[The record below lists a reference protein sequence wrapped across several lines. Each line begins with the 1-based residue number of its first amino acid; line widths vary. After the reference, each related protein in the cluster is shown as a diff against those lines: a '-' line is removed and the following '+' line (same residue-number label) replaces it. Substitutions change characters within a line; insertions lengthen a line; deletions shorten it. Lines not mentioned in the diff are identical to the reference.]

1 MIQSPET
8 TRIPAAKRSTAAGRR
23 RFAGLVLML
32 LAACG
37 IVQAQEEP
45 RVPCN
50 DCPLRTFAPKPED
63 GLWNNPLDPT
73 GTGLMLEVQGQRV
86 AGFHFGY
93 EETGEPLWLLISG
106 ALEAAPEESDALW
119 VVESSLHRF
128 SGGPC
133 VTCPSR
139 PAVVDGSEG
148 ALQIEFLSR
157 NHARF
162 RVDDGPWQRLIS
174 FTFGA
179 KTENPFDE
187 INDLPLPDLEGRW
200 ALVMQQNSPAGSE
213 DPRSSRGSAQLVRV
227 VRNESEPGQE
237 SMVRYRVFPTAEFGF
252 VGTPPPLP
260 QIGAIE
266 CTGSEAFGPVCDVL
280 LTADNQL
287 QPGFGLTFSARL
299 SDISDSRWTAFDG
312 NNRDIQA
319 FRVDYD

>member
-1 MIQSPET
+1 MTQSPEAP
-8 TRIPAAKRSTAAGRR
+8 RIPAPRRPKTARRMGMAGI
-23 RFAGLVLML
+23 VIVL
-32 LAACG
+32 LAACC
-37 IVQAQEEP
+37 VAPAQEEP

-50 DCPLRTFAPKPED
+50 DCPVRTFAPKPET

-106 ALEAAPEESDALW
+106 VLESAPEESDALW
-119 VVESSLHRF
+119 IAESALYRF

-162 RVDDGPWQRLIS
+162 RVDEGPWQRLIS

-200 ALVMQQNSPAGSE
+200 ALVMQQNSPASFD
-213 DPRSSRGSAQLVRV
+213 DPRSSRGAAQLVRLT
-227 VRNESEPGQE
+227 RNESEPGQE
-237 SMVRYRVFPTAEFGF
+237 SMVRYRIFPTAEFDLI
-252 VGTPPPLP
+252 GTPPPTP

-266 CTGSEAFGPVCDVL
+266 CTGSEEFGPVCDVL
-280 LTADNQL
+280 LTTDNQL

-299 SDISDSRWTAFDG
+299 ADISDSRWIASDG
-312 NNRDIQA
+312 TSRDIQA

>member
-1 MIQSPET
+1 MIQSSET
-8 TRIPAAKRSTAAGRR
+8 TQALEAKRPKSARR
-23 RFAGLVLML
+23 TGVASVLLML
-32 LAACG
+32 LATCCTA
-37 IVQAQEEP
+37 QAQQEP

-50 DCPLRTFAPKPED
+50 DCPARSFAPKPEG

-93 EETGEPLWLLISG
+93 EEDGESLWLLISG
-106 ALEAAPEESDALW
+106 TLEAAPEEREALW
-119 VVESSLHRF
+119 TVESTLYRF

-133 VTCPSR
+133 ITCPSQ

-148 ALQIEFLSR
+148 VLQIEFLSR

-179 KTENPFDE
+179 RTENPFDE

-200 ALVMQQNSPAGSE
+200 ALVMQQKSPEGFD
-213 DPRSSRGSAQLVRV
+213 DPPSSRGSAQLVRV
-227 VRNESEPGQE
+227 VRSQSEPGQE
-237 SMVRYRVFPTAEFGF
+237 SMVRYQVFPTAEFGF

-266 CTGSEAFGPVCDVL
+266 CTGNENIGPVCNL
-280 LTADNQL
+280 LLNTDNRL

-299 SDISDSRWTAFDG
+299 ADISDSRWIGFDG